1 MWKDFFYFSKGQRTG
16 IVVLILLILFV
27 VVLNVFLPR
36 IISPNPEP
44 TAEVQAEMQAF
55 RSNLRSLDSLRALT
69 RQQEYESR
77 FRSNYAYR
85 NFGEKQTAYSLF
97 PFDPNTADSAT
108 FVKLGLKPYVV
119 ANILKFRAKGAQFR
133 TPESFSKVYGIS
145 AEKFSELEPYISIKS
160 SETGLRSDSVKQIAA
175 KKVENIVV
183 ELNSADTT
191 LLMQVKGVGRFLARS
206 IVRFRMQAGGFV
218 SVEQLRD
225 VYGMR
230 EENYLKI
237 KDSFRVNTGL
247 VQKIQINTASVDKLK
262 NHPYLSFYQ
271 AKAIYELR
279 RKEGKLKS
287 VHDLKQI
294 EDIDEQTLVRLSPYL
309 SFD

>member
-36 IISPNPEP
+36 FYSPNPEP
-44 TAEVQAEMQAF
+44 TAEVQTEMQAF
-55 RSNLRSLDSLRALT
+55 RTNLRSLDSLRAIT
-69 RQQEYESR
+69 RQQEYELR
-77 FRSNYAYR
+77 YRTNYVNR
-85 NFGEKQTAYSLF
+85 NFGNKQTEYSLF
-97 PFDPNTADSAT
+97 AFDPNTADSAT
-108 FVKLGLKPYVV
+108 FVKLGLKPYVA
-119 ANILKFRAKGAQFR
+119 ANILKFRAKGAQFT

-145 AEKFSELEPYISIKS
+145 EEKFRELEPYISIKS
-160 SETGLRSDSVKQIAA
+160 SETAFRSDSAKQIAVQ
-175 KKVENIVV
+175 KVENIVV
-183 ELNSADTT
+183 EINSADTT
-191 LLMQVKGVGRFLARS
+191 LLMQVKGVGRFLARG
-206 IVRFRMQAGGFV
+206 IVRFRTQSGGFM

-230 EENYLKI
+230 EENFLKI
-237 KDSFRVNTGL
+237 KDSFRVNTAL
-247 VQKIQINTASVDKLK
+247 VQKIKVNTASVDKLK

-294 EDIDEQTLVRLSPYL
+294 EDIDEQTLVKLTPYL

>member
-44 TAEVQAEMQAF
+44 TAAVQAEMQAF
-55 RSNLRSLDSLRALT
+55 RSNLRSLDSLWALT

-85 NFGEKQTAYSLF
+85 NFGDKQTAYSLF

-218 SVEQLRD
+218 SVDQLRD